1 MAHSPRMR
9 RGTRAT
15 RVSLQGRISAIL
27 QLENGRQ
34 LSGKLH
40 QLSVTGGLL
49 ELPMYLEE
57 RTKVVLAIP
66 FGGSM
71 VHPDAAML
79 FPMWSTNGFLQPFR
93 FTRLWAQERQILE
106 EEIAEL
112 LGRSVTR
119 SSVGQ
124 TGLRRRSF
132 YLESF

>member
-1 MAHSPRMR
+1 MR
-9 RGTRAT
+9 PGTRAT

-57 RTKVVLAIP
+57 RTKVGLAIP

-71 VHPDAAML
+71 VRPDAEML

-119 SSVGQ
+119 STVGQ
-124 TGLRRRSF
+124 VGLRRRSF

>member
-1 MAHSPRMR
+1 MR
-9 RGTRAT
+9 PGTRAP
-15 RVSLQGRISAIL
+15 RVSLQGRVSAIL

-49 ELPMYLEE
+49 EIAAYLDE
-57 RTKVVLAIP
+57 RTKVGLAIP
-66 FGGSM
+66 LGGN
-71 VHPDAAML
+71 VLRPDAEML
-79 FPMWSTNGFLQPFR
+79 FPMWSTKGFLQPFR

-112 LGRSVTR
+112 LGRSVRR
-119 SSVGQ
+119 STVGQ
-124 TGLRRRSF
+124 AGIRRRSF